1 MTATPSDLPS
11 RADASVAAPERPARA
26 AHAPA
31 SAARAS
37 GRRPFGRSASPR
49 DAAVPLVLAALCIAL
64 FLAAPVGGDFS
75 NADAPRHALNGVF
88 LRDFAVQHPFA
99 HPFRWA
105 VDYYLQWPALSFGF
119 YPPAFSAVEALFF
132 GVFGVSHA
140 VAQATVTLFCFVLG
154 CSAYRLGRAVLSPPA
169 ALAAAVLLLGAPA
182 MTLWER
188 QVMLDVPAQAMM
200 VLGLVFVARF
210 CETGRTV
217 HLVCAGLGL
226 LVALN
231 TKFETAFIAVPAAV
245 AIGVARGWRVFLAR
259 RMLAMAALGAVG
271 VAPALL
277 MLFYLGKSD
286 WDNVA
291 GLAAGHPALSIA
303 RWSEYAG
310 LLPSQLGWPVLVL
323 AVPGA
328 ALLWRRTRPPPGR
341 RWIAAL
347 LLTWFVVGYAFFSAI
362 RQHEARHDLYIVYPL
377 VLCAAT
383 ALDAALSR
391 LSAKLA
397 PVAAVLAFAITVQA
411 LPVRRVTG
419 YREIADDV
427 ARTAPPGTV
436 ILSSAFRDGNLIFD
450 LRTHADRTD
459 LHVIRA
465 NKLILKFAVDRT
477 WGVVQAS
484 YDRAGLL
491 RLLQERGVG
500 LVVAQRGFWTDLG
513 QMALLETLLNGPDF
527 RKVASFPI
535 AGGLD
540 PDDGGGDAGANM
552 VDLFVPVVPPSGDPS
567 PLTLDVPFLGGR
579 VTRSA
584 TP

>member
-1 MTATPSDLPS
+1 MTATPSDPAS
-11 RADASVAAPERPARA
+11 RADASVAAPGRLASSGR
-26 AHAPA
+26 APA
-31 SAARAS
+31 SGPRPLGRLAA
-37 GRRPFGRSASPR
+37 PR
-49 DAAVPLVLAALCIAL
+49 DAAVPLVLASLCIAL

-119 YPPAFSAVEALFF
+119 YPPAFSAVEALFY

-154 CSAYRLGRAVLSPPA
+154 CSAYRLGRSVLSPPA

-245 AIGVARGWRVFLAR
+245 AVGVARGWRVFLAR

-291 GLAAGHPALSIA
+291 GLAAGHPVLSVA

-310 LLPSQLGWPVLVL
+310 LLPSQLGWPVLLL

-328 ALLWRRTRPPPGR
+328 ALLWRRTRSPGR

-347 LLTWFVVGYAFFSAI
+347 MLTWFVFGYAFFSAI
-362 RQHEARHDLYIVYPL
+362 RQHEPRHDLYIVFPL

-391 LSAKLA
+391 LSGRLA
-397 PVAAVLAFAITVQA
+397 PVAAVLAFAITVGA
-411 LPVRRVTG
+411 TPVRRVTG
-419 YREIADDV
+419 YAEIADYV

-500 LVVAQRGFWTDLG
+500 LVVAQRRFWTDLG

-540 PDDGGGDAGANM
+540 PDDGGGDTGANT

-567 PLTLDVPFLGGR
+567 PLTLDVPFLGGK

-584 TP
+584 DP